1 MSITMIVN
9 PGDIKSFNISQ
20 RSVTSNSA
28 PMREAE
34 YCLFSWFSWLC
45 FMTNKNVLNSKKRGN
60 MSGSIS
66 RLYEKLMALTDC
78 GLTIEAC
85 F

>member
-1 MSITMIVN
+1 MSITVMVS
-9 PGDIKSFNISQ
+9 PGDTKSFTISH

-34 YCLFSWFSWLC
+34 YHLFSRLHFRSNE
-45 FMTNKNVLNSKKRGN
+45 TVLNSKRGN

-66 RLYEKLMALTDC
+66 RLYERLMKLTDC
-78 GLTIEAC
+78 GLTVDGC